1 MPIRQLSIF
10 LENKSGRLAEVT
22 TILGEAGIDMRAL
35 VISDTTDFG
44 VLRLLV
50 NKPEEALKA
59 LKENEFTVSLTDV
72 VVIATPDSPGGLSKV
87 LQLLEK
93 SGIDIEYMYAF
104 IGRKSGEAP
113 AVFRV
118 EDVVKTVEVLKNN
131 NIRVITEE
139 EL

>member
-22 TILGEAGIDMRAL
+22 TILGEADIDMRAL

-50 NKPEEALKA
+50 NKPEEAFKA
-59 LKENEFTVSLTDV
+59 LKENEFTVSLTNV
-72 VVIATPDSPGGLSKV
+72 VVIATPDEPGGLSKV
-87 LQLLEK
+87 LQLLDK

-104 IGRKSGEAP
+104 IGRKNGEAP

-118 EDVVKTVEVLKNN
+118 EDVDKTVEILKSN